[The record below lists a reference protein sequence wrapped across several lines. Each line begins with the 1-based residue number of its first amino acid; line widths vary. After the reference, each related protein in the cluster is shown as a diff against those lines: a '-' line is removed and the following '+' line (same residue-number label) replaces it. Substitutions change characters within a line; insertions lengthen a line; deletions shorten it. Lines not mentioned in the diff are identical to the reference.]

1 MSVRMVD
8 PDSAVDDVELVELD
22 SSVELVELDSS
33 VELVSV
39 SGGEGEGQVSPP
51 WAQVP
56 PRVQSPPAV
65 QPRSQAGDQVIVKQM
80 ALVTSVMQGSVGGFL
95 ARPVLLQVLAL
106 YPVRGL
112 GFVMALIRGLEVCR
126 LRQAGRVVPQDLLG
140 PLEASPA
147 WVVARAA
154 HHCRRVVN
162 GRRGG
167 YGGSGYSGGRSG
179 GGYRGSYGGGHGG
192 AHGGTARYGG
202 GGGYDGRGAWGGSR
216 GPLICHGCGG
226 EGHEVA
232 ACVRGRGGGGD
243 GAKKTG

>member
-51 WAQVP
+51 RAQVP
-56 PRVQSPPAV
+56 PRAQSPPAV

-95 ARPVLLQVLAL
+95 AQPVLLQVLAL

-112 GFVMALIRGLEVCR
+112 GFVMSLIRGLEVCR

-179 GGYRGSYGGGHGG
+179 GDYRGTE
-192 AHGGTARYGG
+192 GGTARYGG
-202 GGGYDGRGAWGGSR
+202 GGGYDGRWAWGGSR

-226 EGHEVA
+226 EGHKVA
-232 ACVRGRGGGGD
+232 ACVRGRAGGGD
-243 GAKKTG
+243 GTKKTG